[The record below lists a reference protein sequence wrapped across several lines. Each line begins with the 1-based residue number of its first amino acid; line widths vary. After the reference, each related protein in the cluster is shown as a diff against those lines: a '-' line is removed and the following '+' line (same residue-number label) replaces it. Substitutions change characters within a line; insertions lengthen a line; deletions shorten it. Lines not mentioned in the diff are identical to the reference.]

1 MRSWYENEELLR
13 RFREWL
19 GRTEAEIAAMDHVA
33 QYEDAAAEALPDV
46 GMIQLIE
53 AFTALRQEIK
63 LQTKSNRG
71 LEDDLQQAITA
82 LDEAADQMRSV
93 RAREADAAA
102 RAARPLVEALIELD
116 EALQRGL
123 RAAETAH
130 ANVLEDTV
138 RRHEQAARQRF
149 DRLSFWQR
157 WKARAWF
164 SASAD
169 LFRQQT
175 ADLHQRIMLPLLE
188 GYQLIYQ
195 RLERT
200 LAQLGIE
207 RIDCLGD
214 PVDPTEMTVVEL
226 VDDPDVEPETVVD
239 IVRPGYLWQGR
250 LIRYA
255 EVRAARPPI
264 AVRADREPE
273 EASEDE
279 DHDHELDED
288 EQMWNRQDEQEPWS
302 DGVGSR
308 FRASTSHLEE
318 AFSEND
324 SRPLPL
330 PGKTELPREREPEG
344 EVIAP
349 QDEEPQ
355 REQDPLARE
364 FERPHHSADGES
376 DDAANGQTAP
386 ENPSPNRPGQTHHGE
401 WTT

>member
-19 GRTEAEIAAMDHVA
+19 GRTEAEIAALGHVGHD
-33 QYEDAAAEALPDV
+33 EDAAAEDLPDV
-46 GMIQLIE
+46 GLIQLIE
-53 AFTALRQEIK
+53 AFTAVRQEVK

-71 LEDDLQQAITA
+71 LEDALQLAITA
-82 LDEAADQMRSV
+82 LDEAANQMRSV
-93 RAREADAAA
+93 EAREADAVAK
-102 RAARPLVEALIELD
+102 AARPLVEALIELD
-116 EALQRGL
+116 EAFQRGL
-123 RAAETAH
+123 QAAQTAH

-138 RRHEQAARQRF
+138 RRHEEAARQRF

-157 WKARAWF
+157 WKARVWF
-164 SASAD
+164 NASAD

-175 ADLHQRIMLPLLE
+175 TDLHRRIMLPLLE

-200 LAQLGIE
+200 LDQLGIQ
-207 RIDCLGD
+207 RIDCLGY

-226 VDDPDVEPETVVD
+226 VDDPEVEPETVVD

-250 LIRYA
+250 LMRYA
-255 EVRAARPPI
+255 EVRATRPPI
-264 AVRADREPE
+264 GIRKDQEPDGEPGFQGEVEPQQEEEPE
-273 EASEDE
+273 G
-279 DHDHELDED
+279 
-288 EQMWNRQDEQEPWS
+288 

-308 FRASTSHLEE
+308 FRAPTNHLED
-318 AFSEND
+318 AFPEND

-330 PGKTELPREREPEG
+330 PSETESPRDLEPDRDLEPAG
-344 EVIAP
+344 EVSAQ
-349 QDEEPQ
+349 QDEESQ
-355 REQDPLARE
+355 REEDPLARA
-364 FERPHHSADGES
+364 FEPPYHRADSER

-386 ENPSPNRPGQTHHGE
+386 ENPSPNRPGQTNHGE